1 MKVKSLEFLR
11 EVDWIGVSDCYSV
24 ESSFADRHDIC
35 AACGWAADEIE
46 RLQAEAERLQTEHA
60 RALAA
65 VDGVDYREGHYRD
78 NTTPDELRCIV
89 LGLALKIERLDALL
103 HRGLGKGM

>member
-1 MKVKSLEFLR
+1 MRARYGNETTR
-11 EVDWIGVSDCYSV
+11 EY
-24 ESSFADRHDIC
+24 
-35 AACGWAADEIE
+35 
-46 RLQAEAERLQTEHA
+46 AEACLVEIDRLEGEIARLQTEHA

-65 VDGVDYREGHYRD
+65 VDGVDYREGYYRD